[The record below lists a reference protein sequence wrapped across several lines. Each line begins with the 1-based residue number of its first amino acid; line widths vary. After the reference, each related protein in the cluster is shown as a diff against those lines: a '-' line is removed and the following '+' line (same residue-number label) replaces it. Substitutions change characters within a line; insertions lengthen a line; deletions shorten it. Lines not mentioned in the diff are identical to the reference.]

1 MLLDSSSARQA
12 VIYAE
17 LTKDLPRDTNKL
29 LTLLCAKELIKQFD
43 ELRDYPERL
52 QRLVN

>member
-1 MLLDSSSARQA
+1 MLLDSSSVRQA

-29 LTLLCAKELIKQFD
+29 LTLRCAKELIKQFD